1 MRTLFTFLCFMLMFS
16 SIGNAKL
23 VFDSIYT
30 GLFVIDDDG
39 SNVTRLDKKSVS
51 RYPRWSPDGRQIVF
65 ERAHFFEVNR
75 SVSSIWVMDTDGT
88 DLRKLTHPVQGSEGD
103 DCPSFS
109 PDGTQI
115 LFIRY
120 KNGHNNWQSSLN
132 ILDLGTGQIRQITD
146 MSVRYPEWSPVGEH
160 IAFTHGGYIWT
171 IDTDGNN
178 ARQLLPTQQD
188 VEIVVQ
194 EFPRWSPDGQQILFT
209 QSEYITQQV
218 GKFIDTIHIAH
229 RYMICDRNGENIQE
243 LQIPKNLDPAGIDWM
258 DNGESVVFCANK
270 TELNKIIF
278 EVILDYTIY
287 KYHIPTKKM
296 TQIGDDELYG
306 YWIDWVSG
314 SALSVSPKGKM
325 QTQWGEI
332 KKAYLDSDEE

>member
-1 MRTLFTFLCFMLMFS
+1 MRTLLTFFCFMLMFS
-16 SIGNAKL
+16 PVGNAKL
-23 VFDSIYT
+23 VYDSIYT
-30 GLFVIDDDG
+30 GIFVIDDDG
-39 SNVTRLDKKSVS
+39 SNVTRLDKKSS
-51 RYPRWSPDGRQIVF
+51 AGNPRWSPDGKQIVYSRYNGNDNKPSF
-65 ERAHFFEVNR
+65 YITIMNA
-75 SVSSIWVMDTDGT
+75 DGT
-88 DLRKLTHPVQGSEGD
+88 DLWKLTHPDQGSEAD
-103 DCPSFS
+103 YYPSFS
-109 PDGTQI
+109 PDGKQI

-120 KNGHNNWQSSLN
+120 KNGQSSLN
-132 ILDLGTGQIRQITD
+132 ILDLETGQIRQITD

-188 VEIVVQ
+188 VEKTVQ
-194 EFPRWSPDGQQILFT
+194 GFPRWSPDGQQILFT
-209 QSEYITQQV
+209 QSEYITQQI
-218 GKFIDTIHIAH
+218 GKVKDIIHIAH

-258 DNGESVVFCANK
+258 DNSESVVFCANK

-306 YWIDWVSG
+306 YSIDWVSG
-314 SALSVSPKGKM
+314 SALSVTPKGKM
-325 QTQWGEI
+325 QTRWGEI
-332 KKAYLDSDEE
+332 KKTYLGSEEE

>member
-1 MRTLFTFLCFMLMFS
+1 MFS
-16 SIGNAKL
+16 SVGNAKL

-51 RYPRWSPDGRQIVF
+51 RHPRWSPDGKQIVF
-65 ERAHFFEVNR
+65 EREHFFEANR
-75 SVSSIWVMDTDGT
+75 SVSSIWIMDTDGT
-88 DLRKLTHPVQGSEGD
+88 DLRKLTHPIQGSEADGY
-103 DCPSFS
+103 PSFS
-109 PDGTQI
+109 PDGKQI
-115 LFIRY
+115 LFVRY
-120 KNGHNNWQSSLN
+120 KNRKSSIN
-132 ILDLGTGQIRQITD
+132 ILDLETGQIRLITD
-146 MSVRYPEWSPVGEH
+146 ISGSYPEWSPVGEH
-160 IAFTHGGYIWT
+160 IAFTRGGYIW
-171 IDTDGNN
+171 IMDADGNN

-188 VEIVVQ
+188 VETTVQ

-209 QSEYITQQV
+209 QSEYRTVQL
-218 GKFIDTIHIAH
+218 GKVIDIIHIAH
-229 RYMICDRNGENIQE
+229 RYMICDKNGENIQE

-296 TQIGDDELYG
+296 TQIGGDELYG

-314 SALSVSPKGKM
+314 SALSVMPKGKM
-325 QTQWGEI
+325 QTQWGTI
-332 KKAYLDSDEE
+332 KKETSEPK

>member
-16 SIGNAKL
+16 SVSNAKL
-23 VFDSIYT
+23 IFDSIYT

-39 SNVTRLDKKSVS
+39 NNVTRLDKKSVA
-51 RYPRWSPDGRQIVF
+51 RHPRWSPDGKQIVF
-65 ERAHFFEVNR
+65 EREHFFEANR
-75 SVSSIWVMDTDGT
+75 SVSSIWIMNTHGT
-88 DLRKLTHPVQGSEGD
+88 DLRQITAPVAGAELHSD
-103 DCPSFS
+103 PSFS
-109 PDGTQI
+109 PDGKEV
-115 LFIRY
+115 LFVKY
-120 KNGHNNWQSSLN
+120 QHGKN
-132 ILDLGTGQIRQITD
+132 LGIYNLELKSGKISQVTD
-146 MSVRYPEWSPVGEH
+146 RSARYPEWSPVGEH
-160 IAFTHGGYIWT
+160 IAFTRGGYIW
-171 IDTDGNN
+171 IMDADGNN

-188 VEIVVQ
+188 VEITVQ

-218 GKFIDTIHIAH
+218 GKGEEQIHIAH
-229 RYMICDRNGENIQE
+229 RYMICDRNGENVQE

-278 EVILDYTIY
+278 HVILDYTIY
-287 KYHIPTKKM
+287 KYHITTKKM
-296 TQIGDDELYG
+296 AQIGDDELYG

-314 SALSVSPKGKM
+314 SALPVSPKGKI

-332 KKAYLDSDEE
+332 KKAYLRSDEQ